1 MHAIIAEKARPSAIP
16 EGEAVEAGKDPRSKK
31 ELPQD
36 STEEIIKKEETKKPK
51 SISDI
56 AIASSFVGKMSRTRL
71 STEDDADGPPR
82 YILRKLGLIL

>member
-16 EGEAVEAGKDPRSKK
+16 EGEAVEGAKDSRSKK

-36 STEEIIKKEETKKPK
+36 SAEEIIKKDDNKKQK

-56 AIASSFVGKMSRTRL
+56 AFATSFVGKMSRTRL
-71 STEDDADGPPR
+71 SAEDEAEGAGAPR
-82 YILRKLGLIL
+82 